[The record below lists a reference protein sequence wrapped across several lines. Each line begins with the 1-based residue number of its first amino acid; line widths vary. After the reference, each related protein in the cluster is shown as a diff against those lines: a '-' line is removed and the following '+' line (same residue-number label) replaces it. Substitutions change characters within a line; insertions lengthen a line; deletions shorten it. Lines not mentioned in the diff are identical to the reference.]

1 MRINSIKDCATLNN
15 GVIMPWFGLGVF
27 RSNEGAEVESAV
39 KWALA
44 AGYRSIDTAAIYGN
58 ERGVGKAI
66 RESGIPRD
74 EIFVTTKVWNDDLRA
89 GTTLQA
95 IGDSLDRL
103 GMDYVDLYLIHWPVK
118 GCYREAWQAM
128 EEIYHGGRARAVGVS
143 NFLLHHL
150 EDLLAHT
157 ELVPAVNQIE
167 FHPLLLQRKL
177 LDYCQTHGVQ
187 VEAWSPLMQGKAFDT
202 PEIKRLAVKYG
213 KNPGQIVL
221 RWDLQHGVVTIP
233 KSVHRERI
241 IDNAGIFGFT
251 LAEEDMALLDGLDI
265 DKRFGADPDH
275 FSF

>member
-1 MRINSIKDCATLNN
+1 
-15 GVIMPWFGLGVF
+15 
-27 RSNEGAEVESAV
+27 
-39 KWALA
+39 
-44 AGYRSIDTAAIYGN
+44 
-58 ERGVGKAI
+58 
-66 RESGIPRD
+66 
-74 EIFVTTKVWNDDLRA
+74 
-89 GTTLQA
+89 
-95 IGDSLDRL
+95 
-103 GMDYVDLYLIHWPVK
+103 MDYVDLYLIHWPVK

-202 PEIKRLAVKYG
+202 PEIQRLAVKYG

-265 DKRFGADPDH
+265 GKRFGADPDH